1 MAGLFSNDEHPN
13 FSWGAK
19 EEIFDNLGIP
29 QKREDYLQDLSGT
42 GNLERE
48 MAEQIR
54 ELDEDE
60 MKQILYQIPDKAE
73 RKDYLETY
81 YGMK

>member
-1 MAGLFSNDEHPN
+1 MAGLFSNDEHPS

-42 GNLERE
+42 GNNERE
-48 MAEQIR
+48 VKEQLR
-54 ELDEDE
+54 SLDESE
-60 MKQILYQIPDKAE
+60 MKQILYQLPEEDKDE
-73 RKDYLETY
+73 FVQTY
-81 YGMK
+81 FGLME